1 MIKGLAAVFI
11 PIGVILVYL
20 FVTKQKDK
28 IKKLKFGRGIII
40 IVIFALIWFIPLIM
54 SLGVNS
60 AVNELLLKQTVNRA
74 VNTSV
79 HKKPIYYY
87 LINLFPNLFPWT
99 LFFFASFITLIIK
112 AKKQEKF
119 MIFIICW
126 FAVPFIIFSLVSS
139 KLDIY
144 LIPAYGAI
152 AVITEKILAKKNGK
166 AKKIIG
172 IITSMF
178 YFLFIIAAF
187 ISKEKLAGMDP
198 FLYGLVLV
206 YGVFSIFTAA
216 AGIYFSLKEKAYCY
230 VWNIV
235 INMIALL
242 GILTISAP
250 AANEYIG
257 FSKFAGIIKAEKE
270 KDRSLKIFGYKENE
284 ANRMAYI
291 INDDNIINIE
301 NPEKLNKIIKNE
313 NVIILLQNKDISD
326 LPENY
331 EMVYSNSKFVIIKY
345 IRKEG

>member
-1 MIKGLAAVFI
+1 
-11 PIGVILVYL
+11 
-20 FVTKQKDK
+20 
-28 IKKLKFGRGIII
+28 
-40 IVIFALIWFIPLIM
+40 
-54 SLGVNS
+54 
-60 AVNELLLKQTVNRA
+60 
-74 VNTSV
+74 
-79 HKKPIYYY
+79 
-87 LINLFPNLFPWT
+87 
-99 LFFFASFITLIIK
+99 
-112 AKKQEKF
+112 

-152 AVITEKILAKKNGK
+152 AVITEKILAKKNEK

-198 FLYGLVLV
+198 FLYSLVLV

-250 AANEYIG
+250 SVNEYIG

-270 KDRSLKIFGYKENE
+270 KDSSLKIFGYKENE